1 MFGWHYS
8 IVPAFSIGGIFMD
21 NTNEFLEEGAVII
34 NILKEINRKFD
45 ETLKILQRYD
55 KNQQD
60 EGGNGIGEQ
69 QHN

>member
-1 MFGWHYS
+1 
-8 IVPAFSIGGIFMD
+8 MD